1 MCMSWNHR
9 TEYRTDQVE
18 RTLCTKEGTNERNEN
33 TTTTTRTIEFW
44 RGSKLYEK
52 YQYTNN
58 TIVTHTHTHTRW
70 VLVSISVVQKDLHET
85 CSLTQHTAY
94 TRHNN
99 EAMHST
105 HILATCT
112 YSTEHFVSVYA
123 YVYALACVFVY
134 CTILGEGIISWSVS
148 VFVRSLFLSCHS
160 DVSICVAVL
169 LRRKHA
175 LCDDLTH
182 SNGTW
187 PANEAATGMKTS
199 YHGNSEVGFSCCCV
213 FVAFLF
219 LSYSL
224 ILL

>member
-1 MCMSWNHR
+1 MH
-9 TEYRTDQVE
+9 E
-18 RTLCTKEGTNERNEN
+18 RRNKWTKWKHNN
-33 TTTTTRTIEFW
+33 
-44 RGSKLYEK
+44 
-52 YQYTNN
+52 NN
-58 TIVTHTHTHTRW
+58 TNHQVLEGIEIVWKIPVHEQHHCNIHTHTHTHW

-187 PANEAATGMKTS
+187 PANEAATEMKTP
-199 YHGNSEVGFSCCCV
+199 YHGNSEVGFGCCV